1 MFWHQFEKDIKNPN
15 PAFYFMTV
23 YKKAEKFPTSSKR

>member
-1 MFWHQFEKDIKNPN
+1 MFWPHFEKGIKNPN
-15 PAFYFMTV
+15 PAFYFMIV